1 MLYSYYCCLFKW
13 ILVDLNLEFITS
25 YTVGFFSDFFIGKYN
40 LTSFNGIFSLNY
52 LSLQMLKAELP
63 LRKP

>member
-1 MLYSYYCCLFKW
+1 MDTCRPKSK
-13 ILVDLNLEFITS
+13 FITS
-25 YTVGFFSDFFIGKYN
+25 YTVVFFSDFFIGKYN

-63 LRKP
+63 LRKPWLYKIHFEN